1 MSTTADVEHLSLFR
15 GAFESMPCAAL
26 VIARTSRRVVAA
38 NARARSF
45 FHDAGLDVDW
55 SPGCSL
61 TDLIVGPTTA
71 IDRFVEDLRIAAGNT
86 AIPLPFPIG
95 PDDTASSGPRS
106 DRVVGRVVSLPGPD
120 GHPEAWLLTFGH
132 DAPSASR
139 FRALNEQV
147 KRSSDEMARARR
159 DKRRLRDEYETLER
173 FSYAMAHDLK
183 APLRHI
189 VTAAMVMDDKLGD
202 ELPDEVRSLLDIM
215 GRAADRGRSL
225 VDSLLRHAAARSGSI
240 EREPLDLQ
248 SVVDSAVDELRLEL
262 DEIDATVT
270 IRRPLPTVLADRALV
285 RLLIDNLL
293 GNAIKYRSPDRPLS
307 IEISSGAPGDP
318 TIIEIGDNGIGFDP
332 SKAREMFEPFQRLT
346 TDGAEGSGLG
356 LATCRTI
363 CERHDWTIQADGR
376 LGEGARFHVLD
387 VAHSTSR
394 DPGDGSTGDDR

>member
-1 MSTTADVEHLSLFR
+1 MSTTAEVEYLSLFR

-26 VIARTSRRVVAA
+26 VIARSSSRVVAA

-45 FHDAGLDVDW
+45 FRDAGLDVDW

-61 TDLIVGPTTA
+61 TDLIVGSTTPV
-71 IDRFVEDLRIAAGNT
+71 DRLVEDLRIAAGNT

-95 PDDTASSGPRS
+95 PGAAPPSGPRS
-106 DRVVGRVVSLPGPD
+106 DRVVGRVVALPGPD
-120 GHPEAWLLTFGH
+120 GRPRAWLLTFGH
-132 DAPSASR
+132 DASSAAQ

-215 GRAADRGRSL
+215 GRSADRGRSL
-225 VDSLLRHAAARSGSI
+225 VDALLRHASARSGSI

-248 SVVDSAVDELRLEL
+248 TVVDGAVDELRLEL

-307 IEISSGAPGDP
+307 IEISSGDSGDP
-318 TIIEIGDNGIGFDP
+318 MILEVDDNGTGFDP
-332 SKAREMFEPFQRLT
+332 ARARELFEPFQRLT
-346 TDGAEGSGLG
+346 TDGIEGSGLG

-363 CERHDWTIQADGR
+363 CERHDWMIRADGR
-376 LGEGARFHVLD
+376 PDEGARFQVLD
-387 VAHSTSR
+387 VARSTACDR
-394 DPGDGSTGDDR
+394 GDGPHEDDR